1 MTTHNRTRPAASAR
15 DRSESVYPSA
25 ERRRAYSPPRVRALG
40 ELRDVTM
47 GPSPGLG
54 ETGSPSLFRA

>member
-1 MTTHNRTRPAASAR
+1 MKIPPSPRPAAFDR
-15 DRSESVYPSA
+15 DRSESVPA
-25 ERRRAYSPPRVRALG
+25 ARAGRRSYSPPKVRALG

-47 GPSPGLG
+47 GPSPGVG

>member
-1 MTTHNRTRPAASAR
+1 MTTSSRPRPAAVAR
-15 DRSESVYPSA
+15 DRSETVYCSA
-25 ERRRAYSPPRVRALG
+25 ARRRAYSPPRVRALG

-47 GPSPGLG
+47 GPSPGVG

>member
-1 MTTHNRTRPAASAR
+1 MTTPPRTRPAAIAR
-15 DRSESVYPSA
+15 DRSETVYSSA
-25 ERRRAYSPPRVRALG
+25 ARRRAYSPPRVRALG

-47 GPSPGLG
+47 GPSPGVG